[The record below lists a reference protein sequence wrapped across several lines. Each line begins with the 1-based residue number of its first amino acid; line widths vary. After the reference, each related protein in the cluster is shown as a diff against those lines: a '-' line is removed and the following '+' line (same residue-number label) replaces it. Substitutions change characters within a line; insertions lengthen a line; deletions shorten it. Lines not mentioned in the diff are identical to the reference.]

1 MVNKED
7 RFNNKRF
14 KEVLAKY
21 EAGQDNLDSLFFDV
35 DDIMDIAE
43 YYNYKADVDNA
54 RKAVAFA
61 AHLYPTSPM
70 VLILQARMAL
80 FSDFDIDKARHYAQ
94 LIEQQGCEDMEYF
107 YLKAEM
113 LLFEDYIY
121 EADSYL
127 ESKIPLLDGED
138 LEDFYLDVAFI
149 FLDYRLPEYAKAW
162 LDRSNEKDDPDY
174 LEAEGRIAFLMED
187 YDKCETIFKKLL
199 ENEPFAVPLW
209 NTLSSAQ
216 FLNGRL
222 VESID
227 SSEYAIAISP
237 NNPEALLNKA
247 RCLSTA
253 YRFSEAA
260 EFYERYLTQVP
271 NDSSV
276 RAMYG
281 VALIAYGK
289 YDEALSNLYQAKD
302 TCTDKSLIP
311 EIVKQLVFVLS
322 KKGQTDEAFAVVD
335 EAEKNGHIDHLDRL
349 LNEGRLF
356 LDIKEKERAGDR
368 FVEAILESKH
378 SMGIYMEVAIAYY
391 VNDAFFETIKTLTS
405 ALFYN
410 PREKRG
416 YAYLAD
422 SYRQYGMKQEFLDT
436 LKLACENNPLEVK
449 EVMCDMFPIDMDPRD
464 FYDYALKK
472 FNGDKPADE

>member
-162 LDRSNEKDDPDY
+162 LDR
-174 LEAEGRIAFLMED
+174 
-187 YDKCETIFKKLL
+187 
-199 ENEPFAVPLW
+199 
-209 NTLSSAQ
+209 NTLASAQ

-335 EAEKNGHIDHLDRL
+335 EAEKKGHIDHLDRL

-391 VNDAFFETIKTLTS
+391 VNDAFLETIKTLTS

-410 PREKRG
+410 PHEKRG

-422 SYRQYGMKQEFLDT
+422 SYRQYGMKREFLDT
-436 LKLACENNPLEVK
+436 LKLACENNPLEV
-449 EVMCDMFPIDMDPRD
+449 
-464 FYDYALKK
+464 
-472 FNGDKPADE
+472 

>member
-1 MVNKED
+1 MK
-7 RFNNKRF
+7 
-14 KEVLAKY
+14 
-21 EAGQDNLDSLFFDV
+21 
-35 DDIMDIAE
+35 
-43 YYNYKADVDNA
+43 
-54 RKAVAFA
+54 
-61 AHLYPTSPM
+61 PT
-70 VLILQARMAL
+70 VIL
-80 FSDFDIDKARHYAQ
+80 KARYHC
-94 LIEQQGCEDMEYF
+94 LM
-107 YLKAEM
+107 
-113 LLFEDYIY
+113 
-121 EADSYL
+121 
-127 ESKIPLLDGED
+127 ED

-209 NTLSSAQ
+209 NTLASAQ

-289 YDEALSNLYQAKD
+289 YDEALSTFIKP
-302 TCTDKSLIP
+302 KIP
-311 EIVKQLVFVLS
+311 APTSRSFQ
-322 KKGQTDEAFAVVD
+322 
-335 EAEKNGHIDHLDRL
+335 RL
-349 LNEGRLF
+349 
-356 LDIKEKERAGDR
+356 
-368 FVEAILESKH
+368 
-378 SMGIYMEVAIAYY
+378 
-391 VNDAFFETIKTLTS
+391 
-405 ALFYN
+405 
-410 PREKRG
+410 
-416 YAYLAD
+416 
-422 SYRQYGMKQEFLDT
+422 
-436 LKLACENNPLEVK
+436 
-449 EVMCDMFPIDMDPRD
+449 
-464 FYDYALKK
+464 
-472 FNGDKPADE
+472 

>member
-1 MVNKED
+1 
-7 RFNNKRF
+7 
-14 KEVLAKY
+14 
-21 EAGQDNLDSLFFDV
+21 
-35 DDIMDIAE
+35 
-43 YYNYKADVDNA
+43 
-54 RKAVAFA
+54 
-61 AHLYPTSPM
+61 M

-199 ENEPFAVPLW
+199 ENEPFAVTLW
-209 NTLSSAQ
+209 NTLASAQ

-227 SSEYAIAISP
+227 SSEY
-237 NNPEALLNKA
+237 
-247 RCLSTA
+247 
-253 YRFSEAA
+253 
-260 EFYERYLTQVP
+260 ERYLTQVP

-276 RAMYG
+276 RAMYA

-391 VNDAFFETIKTLTS
+391 VNDAFLETIKTLTS

-410 PREKRG
+410 PHEKRG
-416 YAYLAD
+416 YSYLAD